1 MKIKALL
8 LFSCIILVTACAVHL
23 PMATQPDVDRG
34 KALYPGYDM
43 SQLEAGQKIYT
54 EKCGRCHRLKRPDRI
69 TPATWTKVLPNMLKK
84 AKLNPTDAG
93 LVEKYIRVM
102 QGWKKK

>member
-1 MKIKALL
+1 MKLKSAI
-8 LFSCIILVTACAVHL
+8 LFCSLIFITACAVHL
-23 PMATQPDVDRG
+23 PMATQLDVDRG

-43 SQLEAGQKIYT
+43 SQLEAGQKIFS
-54 EKCGRCHRLKRPDRI
+54 EKCGRCHKLKRPDRV
-69 TPATWTKVLPNMLKK
+69 TPATWTKVLPSMIKK
-84 AKLNPTDAG
+84 SKLNTTDAG